1 MPMRKTTA
9 TPQEVAELSRLW
21 DEYQRAMVFALEI
34 IKTNGANAIAFP
46 KVRTQHEK
54 ACRAIELL
62 ADIYGRPK
70 VRRTVPRGDQ

>member
-54 ACRAIELL
+54 ACRAIELIR
-62 ADIYGRPK
+62 AFYS
-70 VRRTVPRGDQ
+70 VSSMRR